1 MLRIIIMKLLYNW
14 LLRMDICSKLHLYYK
29 MLLNMLLDTKIDRI
43 QGSLKYVLIMFR
55 EAVIARITR
64 LTPLSVEVILFM
76 TVLMYPREVTSLR
89 MLKSKAVQDTV
100 DSIIK

>member
-1 MLRIIIMKLLYNW
+1 
-14 LLRMDICSKLHLYYK
+14 
-29 MLLNMLLDTKIDRI
+29 MLLDTKIDRI

-100 DSIIK
+100 DSIINYPREVTSLRMLKSKAVQDTVDSIIK